1 MKRWRVIVEC
11 PAQLDIEAAY
21 LWIAERDS
29 DAADRWFNSL
39 YNTIGSL
46 ELFPERCPL
55 APESSFF
62 NREIRETFHGRR
74 QHKYRILFTVTEAEV
89 HVLHVR
95 HGARL
100 RIGETAEGTVPAG
113 E

>member
-1 MKRWRVIVEC
+1 MKRWNVIVEL
-11 PAQLDIEAAY
+11 PAQRDIEQART
-21 LWIAERDS
+21 WIAERDP
-29 DAADRWFNSL
+29 DAADRWFDDI
-39 YNTIGSL
+39 YDTIGSL

-55 APESSFF
+55 APESKMFDWEL
-62 NREIRETFHGRR
+62 REILHGRR
-74 QHKYRILFTVTEAEV
+74 QHKYRIIFTVVDNNV

-100 RIGETAEGTVPAG
+100 ALGENPPPEDY